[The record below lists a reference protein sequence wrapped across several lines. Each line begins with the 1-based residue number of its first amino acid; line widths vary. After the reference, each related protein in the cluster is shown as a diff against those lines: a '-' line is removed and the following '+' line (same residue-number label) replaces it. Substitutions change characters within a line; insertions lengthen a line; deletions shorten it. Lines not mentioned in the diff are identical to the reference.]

1 MRAYIVVI
9 GIFILTLSL
18 VHADVSLQIE
28 EVKVNDGLTH
38 EVSNDTNYFSPG
50 VGQNAT
56 IEVRISNE
64 GGSTSVN
71 AIVGMWLV
79 NETGDKLNPGG
90 VFQNRTVV
98 VPANGENTTTFIY
111 VINSTT
117 SLPTGRYNITVFVEY
132 PKNATYNETIYDTS
146 EYLNLVRLQAGS
158 FVMEHSDKDATAG
171 DIVEFIQT
179 VTNTG
184 TINATARFEIIVLYD
199 KDGDGFNLSTDTVAD
214 ISTGGTFI
222 VKPGETVS
230 KVFIWK
236 PTQDG
241 CEYSDPTRWRARSW
255 FEYGYSYLN
264 NYLAPNAVQYID
276 NITIEYLKLGDE
288 GIDFYE
294 LAPGDQV
301 RGLVDVENW
310 GVSNATLHEAMGWV
324 EDANGNIV
332 LNLTPHY
339 TTSEIYP
346 SNGSAS
352 SCPLSS
358 PAYEKQ
364 LSFTGNLPSNL
375 SPNVNYKVVM
385 AIDHGVPRRDY
396 IDTDLHPYEGFN
408 DNVSVSFEIVEGRVN
423 NVYNRD
429 EIAYGVNPNFLV
441 EVENIGINRIDGG
454 KVSLKIYNTT
464 LGYLWNKT
472 DPLPIDA
479 GSKVNHS
486 FDWIPSSG
494 SEPLGS
500 YNIEAWYEFG
510 LSGVSLVTST
520 IKIVSLGIKNVDAPS
535 VAPYE
540 STKINVT
547 VEDQGP
553 TNATLNLIKTGIE
566 TTPFIEVGNYSNVM
580 LTPYENHSFIF
591 NYYFDPTNLTNG
603 SYPIEVNLTYGGKL
617 FTIAPMQNITLLPV
631 GIKSYSIPSVGVNG
645 TPFDVT
651 AIFKNIGNN
660 NVSVFLNLT
669 ANGTTCNSTLS
680 NALANNETTATLSCN
695 LTAVGTYNITL
706 YANYS
711 GLVNIIQRS
720 GSITLYDSPAELEIN
735 SSDITVSP
743 SSPTTG
749 QTATISATVHNLG
762 MIDAQNF
769 IVALLIDGSA
779 VSNTSLSVNANS
791 SNTTTFT
798 WTATQGSH
806 TIEIVVDYTNLITGE
821 NESNNNASVSIT
833 VTSPTTTFVGGGGGG
848 AAPSAKVTVIE
859 APSYIPEYAMEGELT
874 QTEVIEL
881 IKDSRLAYADRY
893 HIEDKVLAGVLAPND
908 VLPVGDDLRYE
919 FPTAKSL
926 EGDVYE
932 AAAKY
937 FNENTFGARII
948 VIARG
953 NLEADCLAAARFAKL
968 MGAKVLLTKPGEL
981 PYPTLKIL
989 SRVHPIKVYII
1000 GGEKAVSKEVEDR
1013 INLYAYEVKR
1023 IGGKD
1028 RYETSL
1034 LLAKEGEK
1042 AIKTEFAIVTSG
1054 RDVNIYAC
1062 ALAAKLNVPLLLY
1075 DGQKE
1080 VEEYLKKF
1088 KYILWI

>member
-1 MRAYIVVI
+1 MRVYVVVI

-50 VGQNAT
+50 LGQNAT

-158 FVMEHSDKDATAG
+158 FVMEHSDKDATKG
-171 DIVEFIQT
+171 DWVRFLQT
-179 VTNTG
+179 IINPG
-184 TINATARFEIIVLYD
+184 SINATATVIVDVIYD
-199 KDGDGFNLSTDTVAD
+199 SDGDGVFE
-214 ISTGGTFI
+214 ISEENVHTSERSFVVESGKNVT
-222 VKPGETVS
+222 E
-230 KVFIWK
+230 VFIWI

-241 CEYSDPTRWRARSW
+241 KDYSNASRWLVRSW
-255 FEYGYSYLN
+255 FNYGYAT
-264 NYLAPNAVQYID
+264 LANEIKYIY
-276 NITIEYLKLGDE
+276 NLTLEYLILKNE
-288 GIDFYE
+288 GVTGTTEY
-294 LAPGDQV
+294 APGDTIISV
-301 RGLVDVENW
+301 VDVNNS
-310 GVSNATLHEAMGWV
+310 GLYNATLHEAKAWI
-324 EDANGNIV
+324 EDENGNKIV
-332 LNLTPHY
+332 DMVAISPPYNPNETYTPGY
-339 TTSEIYP
+339 Q
-346 SNGSAS
+346 
-352 SCPLSS
+352 
-358 PAYEKQ
+358 KQ
-364 LSFTGNLPSNL
+364 LQFQQNLPSNL
-375 SPNVNYKVVM
+375 TPGSTYKVVM
-385 AIDHGVPRRDY
+385 AIDHGVPRTLY
-396 IDTDLHPYEGFN
+396 IKTDIYPYGGFN
-408 DNVSVSFEIVEGRVN
+408 DYGNATFEIVKG
-423 NVYNRD
+423 NVTNLYFREEVAYN
-429 EIAYGVNPNFLV
+429 VNPNFKI
-441 EVENIGINRIDGG
+441 EIENLGPNSIDEG
-454 KVSLKIYNTT
+454 KCVLKIYNNSFGYEWNTT
-464 LGYLWNKT
+464 E
-472 DPLPIDA
+472 PLVISGGAKINYTPL
-479 GSKVNHS
+479 NT
-486 FDWIPSSG
+486 WIPTSSTTTPPGSYAVEGEYKFGVSG
-494 SEPLGS
+494 S
-500 YNIEAWYEFG
+500 
-510 LSGVSLVTST
+510 SLIKST
-520 IKIVSLGIKNVDAPS
+520 IKIVSFGVKSVDTIA

-540 STKINVT
+540 STIINIT
-547 VEDQGP
+547 VENQGP
-553 TNATLNLIKTGIE
+553 TNATLNLIETGIG
-566 TTPFIEVGNYSNVM
+566 TTPFTEVGNYSNVV

-603 SYPIEVNLTYGGKL
+603 SYPVEVNLTYGGKL
-617 FTIAPMQNITLLPV
+617 FNIAPMQNITLLPV

-651 AIFKNIGNN
+651 AIFKNIGNS
-660 NVSVFLNLT
+660 NVSVFLNIT
-669 ANGTTCNSTLS
+669 ANGTTCNSTLI
-680 NALANNETTATLSCN
+680 NVLADNETTATLSCN

-720 GSITLYDSPAELEIN
+720 GSITLYDSPAELAIN

-749 QTATISATVHNLG
+749 QTVTISATVHNLG

-779 VSNTSLSVNANS
+779 VSNTTLSVNANS

-833 VTSPTTTFVGGGGGG
+833 VTSPTTTFVGGAGGGE
-848 AAPSAKVTVIE
+848 APSAKVTVIE
-859 APSYIPEYAMEGELT
+859 APSYISEYAMEGELT

-881 IKDSRLAYADRY
+881 IKDARLAYADRY
-893 HIEDKVLAGVLAPND
+893 YIEDKVLAGVLAPND

-919 FPTAKSL
+919 FPTTKSL

-953 NLEADCLAAARFAKL
+953 DLEADCLAAARFAKL

-989 SRVHPIKVYII
+989 SRVHPTKVYII

-1088 KYILWI
+1088 KYVLWI